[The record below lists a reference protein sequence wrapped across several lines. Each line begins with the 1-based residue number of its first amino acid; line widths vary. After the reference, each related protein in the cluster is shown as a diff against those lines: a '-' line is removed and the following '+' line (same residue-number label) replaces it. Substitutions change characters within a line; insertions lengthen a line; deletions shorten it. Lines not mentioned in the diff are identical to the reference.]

1 MKDKKPS
8 KKSRFAKMIPT
19 ISIVISLILST
30 IALYNT
36 TDEIEPV
43 NGQDAY
49 QSMTK
54 MGTIYGTHS
63 CEKGGFSIQIGLDL
77 DRDNVLDNSEVEE
90 IRNVCHGPQGE
101 SGPMGN
107 RGYWGYNG
115 TNGLNGTDGTDGNNG
130 SIGISSFIQS
140 QLGVYGPCP
149 DAVVIE
155 MGNNSS
161 SQNVDSQIKICF
173 QNLTSGRLSDIQP
186 NSGNSFSTACNGGFS
201 NGDLFVFA
209 AVESDKCLLYK
220 MDNNTVQQI
229 SPTVDFSP
237 GKNVGFIEY
246 QNRIWFDA
254 EDGTGVQLWSTDG
267 HYTWKETNLS
277 GGINFGDEILKHG
290 EELILNYQAGLG
302 IFGESEAW
310 TDGLFSNITSV
321 NGVLIFN
328 TGSSISINGALFNA
342 EINSVATFSD
352 GYYWFIATSDSLG
365 PQLHRSDGTSLE
377 QMTSTLLGS
386 PGTNIP
392 PSIIGE
398 RIVFD
403 SGGLMAFI
411 PSNSSL
417 VELNST
423 IQEVGENT
431 GIVAHGGLFWFDCGI
446 PAYGYELCVTDGIS
460 AWLHT
465 DYADGMESSHPTHL
479 SIVGDNLLILVDDPI
494 EGGELHLVTSS
505 GLELLWDHAQGDLES
520 GNHGQMWITKD
531 MVYFIA
537 DSTTYGLE
545 MYGWSHGELDNEWII
560 LS

>member
-19 ISIVISLILST
+19 ISIVISLVLST

-36 TDEIEPV
+36 TDEVEPV
-43 NGQDAY
+43 TGQDAY
-49 QSMTK
+49 QSMSK
-54 MGTIYGTHS
+54 MGAIYGTHS

-77 DRDNVLDNSEVEE
+77 DRDNVLDNNEVDE

-101 SGPMGN
+101 PGPMGN

-115 TNGLNGTDGTDGNNG
+115 SNGTDGIDGSNG
-130 SIGISSFIQS
+130 SIGMSSFIQS
-140 QLGVYGPCP
+140 QVGNYGPCP

-186 NSGNSFSTACNGGFS
+186 NSGDSFSTACNRGYS
-201 NGDLFVFA
+201 NDNLFIFA
-209 AVESDKCLLYK
+209 AFNTDKCLLFK
-220 MDNNTVQQI
+220 MNNNTPEQI

-237 GKNVGFIEY
+237 GKTLGFIEH

-254 EDGTGVQLWSTDG
+254 DDGNGVQMWSTDG
-267 HYTWKETNLS
+267 HSTWKETNIS
-277 GGINFGDEILKHG
+277 GGIDPGGEILMHG
-290 EELILNYQAGLG
+290 EELILNYQSGLG
-302 IFGESEAW
+302 IFGESETW
-310 TDGLFSNITSV
+310 TDGVFSNISSA
-321 NGVLIFN
+321 NGELIFN
-328 TGSSISINGALFNA
+328 TGTSISVNGGLFNG
-342 EINSVATFSD
+342 EINSVATFAD
-352 GYYWFIATSDSLG
+352 GYYWFIATSDLLG
-365 PQLHRSDGTSLE
+365 PQLHRSDGAILE
-377 QMTSTLLGS
+377 QMTTTLQGN
-386 PGTNIP
+386 PGMNIP
-392 PSIIGE
+392 PTIIGE

-411 PSNSSL
+411 PSNLSL

-423 IQEVGENT
+423 IQGVGENT
-431 GIVAHGGLFWFDCGI
+431 GIVSHDGLYWFDCGV

-465 DYADGMESSHPTHL
+465 DYAIGMESSQPSHL
-479 SIVGDNLLILVDDPI
+479 SIVGDNLLTLVNDPVN
-494 EGGELHLVTSS
+494 GGELHLVTSS
-505 GLELLWDHAQGDLES
+505 GLELLWDHDIGNLES
-520 GNHGQMWITKD
+520 GVHGEIWVTNEMA
-531 MVYFIA
+531 YFIA
-537 DSTTYGLE
+537 DSATYGLE

>member
-8 KKSRFAKMIPT
+8 KKSRFTKMIPT

-36 TDEIEPV
+36 TDDIESV
-43 NGQDAY
+43 NGRDAY

-54 MGTIYGTHS
+54 MGPIYGTHS

-77 DRDNVLDNSEVEE
+77 DGDNVLDNSEVEE

-115 TNGLNGTDGTDGNNG
+115 TNGLNGTDGVDG

-140 QLGVYGPCP
+140 HLGFYGPCP

-161 SQNVDSQIKICF
+161 SQKVDSQIKICF

-201 NGDLFVFA
+201 NDNLFVFA
-209 AVESDKCLLYK
+209 AVEADKCLLYK

-237 GKNVGFIEY
+237 GKNVGFTEH

-267 HYTWKETNLS
+267 HSIWKETNLS
-277 GGINFGDEILKHG
+277 GGINAGDEILKHG
-290 EELILNYQAGLG
+290 EELILNHQAGLG

-342 EINSVATFSD
+342 EINSVATFAD

-377 QMTSTLLGS
+377 QMTTTLLGTS
-386 PGTNIP
+386 GTNIT

-431 GIVAHGGLFWFDCGI
+431 GMVAHNGLFWFDCGI

-465 DYADGMESSHPTHL
+465 DYANGMESSHPTHL
-479 SIVGDNLLILVDDPI
+479 SIVGDNLLTLVDDPI

-537 DSTTYGLE
+537 DSATYGLE